1 MTTDRPDTPDAA
13 ETTSQGP
20 AQSPVA
26 GAAELLAHAH
36 RIEADAAERYGV
48 LAEQME
54 THNNPDVARLFRKL
68 EWVEGLHADKIL
80 ARAAD
85 TPLPALGPWEGKWP
99 GDDSPE
105 AVDLGEAHY
114 LMTPWQAL
122 QMALKAERSAFAFYD
137 RLAQTATDAQVK
149 QLATEFAEEEREHVD
164 LVLKELEKHPP
175 PDKTWSEDPDP
186 AGSPD

>member
-1 MTTDRPDTPDAA
+1 VSDTPP
-13 ETTSQGP
+13 ETANPGP
-20 AQSPVA
+20 IES
-26 GAAELLAHAH
+26 AAELLAHAH
-36 RIEADAAERYGV
+36 RIEADAAERYGL

-54 THNNPDVARLFRKL
+54 IHNNPDVAQLFRKL
-68 EWVEGLHADKIL
+68 EWVEGLHADKIEK
-80 ARAAD
+80 RAGE
-85 TPLPALGPWEGKWP
+85 TPLPALGPLDGKWP

-137 RLAQTATDAQVK
+137 RLAQTATDPEIK
-149 QLATEFAEEEREHVD
+149 QLATEFAEEEREHVE

-175 PDKTWSEDPDP
+175 PDKDWSHDPDP
-186 AGSPD
+186 ARSPG

>member
-1 MTTDRPDTPDAA
+1 MSDNTP
-13 ETTSQGP
+13 ETPSQDP
-20 AQSPVA
+20 IES
-26 GAAELLAHAH
+26 AAELLAHAH
-36 RIEADAAERYGV
+36 RIEADAAERYGL

-54 THNNPDVARLFRKL
+54 IHNNPDVAKLFRKL
-68 EWVEGLHADKIL
+68 EWVEGLHADKIRD
-80 ARAAD
+80 RAGE
-85 TPLPALGPWEGKWP
+85 TPLPALGPLDGTWP

-137 RLAQTATDAQVK
+137 RLAQTATDPEIK
-149 QLATEFAEEEREHVD
+149 QLATEFAEEEREHVE

-175 PDKTWSEDPDP
+175 PDKDWSHDPDP
-186 AGSPD
+186 ARSPG